1 MSYMAYADT
10 VAAEGTTGPR
20 GSQPVI
26 MYDGVTPDYFRTLRL
41 ELRRGRAFRESDGED
56 APRVAIVN
64 ETMARR
70 LWPGTDAMGKRFR
83 MAGTGDGWWEVV
95 GVARDSRYLT
105 VFEGPQPFFYVP
117 APQQYRSRRVLEV
130 RSTERPE
137 ALIERVRG
145 EIRSLDPDMP
155 VTEAQPMAEAL
166 DGFQGFWG
174 YRMGAYLSGAMGL
187 VGLALAVVGVFG
199 VVAYTAAQR
208 TREIGIRMALGA
220 ERRDVLRLVLGRGM
234 GLVGCGVAAGM
245 GGAWGLERLMN
256 RLLYGTIQGNAAV
269 FLATAG
275 FLTGLG
281 LWACYVPARRAMQLD
296 PTVALR
302 HE

>member
-1 MSYMAYADT
+1 
-10 VAAEGTTGPR
+10 
-20 GSQPVI
+20 
-26 MYDGVTPDYFRTLRL
+26 
-41 ELRRGRAFRESDGED
+41 
-56 APRVAIVN
+56 
-64 ETMARR
+64 
-70 LWPGTDAMGKRFR
+70 
-83 MAGTGDGWWEVV
+83 
-95 GVARDSRYLT
+95 
-105 VFEGPQPFFYVP
+105 
-117 APQQYRSRRVLEV
+117 
-130 RSTERPE
+130 
-137 ALIERVRG
+137 
-145 EIRSLDPDMP
+145 
-155 VTEAQPMAEAL
+155 
-166 DGFQGFWG
+166 
-174 YRMGAYLSGAMGL
+174 
-187 VGLALAVVGVFG
+187 VVGVFG

-269 FLATAG
+269 FLATSG
-275 FLTGLG
+275 FLAGLG